1 MFSRGRGKPG
11 GQIQDKPYGPGAPG
25 YSSQVDEDDETGRAA
40 NLEMGRY
47 HEGGTEST
55 TVYGRYGMSA
65 GHSAAREGAKKE
77 ARYEGGD
84 LADRESRRGSMSL
97 YRSDINSDFM
107 VNNDFTLKGDLEY
120 DAEHV
125 QLL

>member
-1 MFSRGRGKPG
+1 
-11 GQIQDKPYGPGAPG
+11 
-25 YSSQVDEDDETGRAA
+25 
-40 NLEMGRY
+40 
-47 HEGGTEST
+47 
-55 TVYGRYGMSA
+55 MSA
-65 GHSAAREGAKKE
+65 GHSGARPGAKKE

-84 LADRESRRGSMSL
+84 LADGGSRRGSMSL

-125 QLL
+125 QLLQQTDTNGFIRRVYVIFTAQMVFATACVGACATRPALMQF